1 MLIKLYE
8 FLNTDKNS
16 KHFIHKVCV
25 FYERHFILTFEF
37 LLIRTILILNFIR
50 KFDSTKT
57 MDKNYKKMYI
67 YYFTYKEIIKN
78 TFFYTYF

>member
-1 MLIKLYE
+1 M
-8 FLNTDKNS
+8 
-16 KHFIHKVCV
+16 CA
-25 FYERHFILTFEF
+25 FYERHILYLFLNFFE
-37 LLIRTILILNFIR
+37 LIDLFTILIMNFIR

-67 YYFTYKEIIKN
+67 SYFTYKEIIKN

>member
-1 MLIKLYE
+1 M
-8 FLNTDKNS
+8 
-16 KHFIHKVCV
+16 CV
-25 FYERHFILTFEF
+25 FYERHFIRTFEF
-37 LLIRTILILNFIR
+37 LLISFYTQSVCILILNFIR

-67 YYFTYKEIIKN
+67 SYFTYKEIIKN